1 MQTSNPKFWAL
12 IGFGVGAVIASA
24 GSMATPLDSILGG
37 LIQALIWFGVSKL
50 ILRNKTKSGALVQVK
65 DKMPNQVIQANAE
78 GFVPVKLCDQC
89 EKQVPF
95 DYPHCALCQGTKFTH
110 KKILPGE
117 VVSSQSADLL
127 PDTKI
132 CDYCA
137 EEIKYLAIKCK
148 HCGSALE

>member
-1 MQTSNPKFWAL
+1 METSNPKFWAL

-24 GSMATPLDSILGG
+24 GSLATPLDSILGG

-50 ILRNKTKSGALVQVK
+50 ILRNKSKPGALVQSK

-89 EKQVPF
+89 GKQVPL
-95 DYPHCALCQGTKFTH
+95 DYPLCALCQGTKFTH

>member
-1 MQTSNPKFWAL
+1 VPTSNPKFWAL

-24 GSMATPLDSILGG
+24 GSLSTPLDSILGG

-50 ILRNKTKSGALVQVK
+50 ILRSKSKSGALIQSK
-65 DKMPNQVIQANAE
+65 NKMPNQVIQANAD

-89 EKQVPF
+89 SKQVPF
-95 DYPHCALCQGTKFTH
+95 DYPYCALCQGTKFTL

-117 VVSSQSADLL
+117 VVSTESADLL

-137 EEIKYLAIKCK
+137 EEIKFLAIKCK